1 MPIRIIFYEL
11 LVPETGHVLNR
22 PLRVALPDQKLMDAL
37 QGSAGVEL
45 LLWDLTGPAPEG
57 RIDLLVPPYM
67 GKPGALAALE
77 GVDVGLVQ
85 SQSIGYDGVADVLPD
100 GCVFANAA
108 GVHET
113 STAELALGMIIAS
126 QRGMADFARNQ
137 ATGTWDNSQRPSLA
151 DRRVLLVGYGGVGKA
166 IEARLLPFETE
177 VTRMAS
183 REREDAGGRIF
194 GIDSL
199 YEQLPL
205 HEIVVVS
212 VPLSE
217 QTRQLVDAKF
227 LAAMPDGALLVNV
240 ARGPVADTNALLA
253 ETSSGRLRA
262 ALDVTDPEPLPADH
276 PLWTTPGVLIT
287 PHVGGAS
294 SAMFPRMVRLVK
306 QQIGLMLAGKA
317 PVNVVLGVPQRGVT
331 SGP

>member
-1 MPIRIIFYEL
+1 MAHSDGRR
-11 LVPETGHVLNR
+11 VTA
-22 PLRVALPDQKLMDAL
+22 PLRVCLPAQNLLDAL
-37 QGSAGVEL
+37 TPIDGVEFV
-45 LLWDLTGPAPEG
+45 LWDLDGPAPEG
-57 RIDLLVPPYM
+57 RLDLLVPGYM
-67 GKPGALAALE
+67 GKPSALAALE

-85 SQSIGYDGVADVLPD
+85 SQSIGYDGVAAVLPD
-100 GCVFANAA
+100 GVTFANAA

-113 STAELALGMIIAS
+113 STAELAVGMMVAS
-126 QRGMADFARNQ
+126 QRGIPDFVRNQ
-137 ATGTWDNSQRPSLA
+137 DTGTWDNSPRPSLA

-166 IEARLLPFETE
+166 IEARLLPFETD

-183 REREDAGGRIF
+183 RAREDERGTIF

-212 VPLSE
+212 VPLGE
-217 QTRQLVDAKF
+217 QTQQLVDAKF

-240 ARGPVADTNALLA
+240 ARGPVADTDALLA

-262 ALDVTDPEPLPADH
+262 ALDVTDPEPLPAHH

-294 SAMFPRMVRLVK
+294 SAMFPRMVRLLRK
-306 QQIGLMLAGKA
+306 QIGLLVEGKD
-317 PVNVVLGVPQRGVT
+317 PVNVVLP
-331 SGP
+331 

>member
-1 MPIRIIFYEL
+1 MSSR
-11 LVPETGHVLNR
+11 
-22 PLRVALPDQKLMDAL
+22 LRVCLPAQNLLDAL
-37 QGSAGVEL
+37 APVDGVEFV
-45 LLWDLTGPAPEG
+45 LWDLTGPAPEG
-57 RIDLLVPPYM
+57 RLDLLVPPYM
-67 GKPGALAALE
+67 GKPSALAALA

-85 SQSIGYDGVADVLPD
+85 SQSIGYDGVAGILP
-100 GCVFANAA
+100 GGVTFANAA

-113 STAELALGMIIAS
+113 STAELAVGMMVAS
-126 QRGMADFARNQ
+126 QRGIPDFVRNQ
-137 ATGTWDNSQRPSLA
+137 DNGTWDNSQRPSLA

-166 IEARLLPFETE
+166 IEARLLPFEAE

-183 REREDAGGRIF
+183 RSREDGRGTIH

-212 VPLSE
+212 VPLNG
-217 QTRQLVDAKF
+217 QTEQLVDAKF

-240 ARGPVADTNALLA
+240 ARGPVANTDALLA
-253 ETSSGRLRA
+253 ETGTGRLRA
-262 ALDVTDPEPLPADH
+262 ALDVTDPEPLPAGH

-294 SAMFPRMVRLVK
+294 SAMFPRMVRLVRK
-306 QQIGLMLAGKA
+306 QIGLLLEGGE
-317 PVNVVLGVPQRGVT
+317 PVNVVLP
-331 SGP
+331 

>member
-1 MPIRIIFYEL
+1 MTAR
-11 LVPETGHVLNR
+11 
-22 PLRVALPDQKLMDAL
+22 LRVCLPDQKLLDAL
-37 QGSAGVEL
+37 EPTDGVDFV
-45 LLWDLTGPAPEG
+45 LWDLTGPAPEG
-57 RIDLLVPPYM
+57 RLDLLVPGYM
-67 GKPGALAALE
+67 GKPAALAALE

-85 SQSIGYDGVADVLPD
+85 SQSIGYDGVADILPG

-113 STAELALGMIIAS
+113 STAELALGMMIAS
-126 QRGMADFARNQ
+126 QRGIPDFVQNQ
-137 ATGTWDNSQRPSLA
+137 ASGTWDNSQRASLA

-166 IEARLLPFETE
+166 IEARLLPFEAE

-183 REREDAGGRIF
+183 RAREDERGTVY

-212 VPLSE
+212 VPLSG
-217 QTRQLVDAKF
+217 QTEQLVDGKF

-240 ARGPVADTNALLA
+240 ARGPVADTDALLA

-262 ALDVTDPEPLPADH
+262 ALDVTDPEPLPAGH
-276 PLWTTPGVLIT
+276 PLWTAPGVLIT

-294 SAMFPRMVRLVK
+294 SAMFPRMVRLIRK
-306 QQIGLMLAGKA
+306 QIGLLLEGKE
-317 PVNVVLGVPQRGVT
+317 PVNVVLP
-331 SGP
+331 

>member
-1 MPIRIIFYEL
+1 MSALPAS
-11 LVPETGHVLNR
+11 PK
-22 PLRVALPDQKLMDAL
+22 LRVSLPSENLMAALKP
-37 QGSAGVEL
+37 SAGVEL
-45 LLWDLTGPAPEG
+45 FLWDLAGPAPAEQFD
-57 RIDLLVPPYM
+57 IVVPPYM
-67 GKPGALAALE
+67 GGAAALTALDS
-77 GVDVGLVQ
+77 VDVGLVQ
-85 SQSIGYDGVADVLPD
+85 SQSIGYDGVAAVLPA
-100 GCVFANAA
+100 GCRFANAA

-126 QRGMADFARNQ
+126 QRGIPDFVRNA
-137 ATGTWDNSQRPSLA
+137 ATGTWDHRERPSLA

-166 IEARLLPFETE
+166 IEARLLPFEAH

-183 REREDAGGRIF
+183 RERDDERGRIH
-194 GIDSL
+194 GIDAL

-217 QTRQLVDAKF
+217 HTHQLVDQKF

-240 ARGPVADTNALLA
+240 ARGPVADTDALLA

-262 ALDVTDPEPLPADH
+262 ALDVTDPEPLPAGH

-294 SAMFPRMVRLVK
+294 SAMFPRMVRLIR
-306 QQIGLMLAGKA
+306 QQISLQRAGEE
-317 PVNVVLGVPQRGVT
+317 PVNVVLGR
-331 SGP
+331 

>member
-1 MPIRIIFYEL
+1 M
-11 LVPETGHVLNR
+11 TGR
-22 PLRVALPDQKLMDAL
+22 LRVCLPDQKLLDAL
-37 QGSAGVEL
+37 EPMDGVDFV
-45 LLWDLTGPAPEG
+45 LWDLSGPAPEG
-57 RIDLLVPPYM
+57 RLDLLVPGYM
-67 GKPGALAALE
+67 GKTAALAALE

-113 STAELALGMIIAS
+113 STAELALGMMIAS
-126 QRGMADFARNQ
+126 QRGIPDFVRNQ
-137 ATGTWDNSQRPSLA
+137 ASGTWDNTQRPSLA

-166 IEARLLPFETE
+166 IEARLLPFEAE

-183 REREDAGGRIF
+183 REREDSNGTIH
-194 GIDSL
+194 GIDAL

-217 QTRQLVDAKF
+217 ETQQLVDAKF

-240 ARGPVADTNALLA
+240 ARGPVADTEALLA
-253 ETSSGRLRA
+253 ETSTGRLRA
-262 ALDVTDPEPLPADH
+262 ALDVTDPEPLPAGH

-294 SAMFPRMVRLVK
+294 SAMFPRMVRLIRK
-306 QQIGLMLAGKA
+306 QIGLLLEGKE
-317 PVNVVLGVPQRGVT
+317 PVNVVLGGT
-331 SGP
+331 SSS

>member
-1 MPIRIIFYEL
+1 
-11 LVPETGHVLNR
+11 
-22 PLRVALPDQKLMDAL
+22 MDAL

>member
-1 MPIRIIFYEL
+1 M
-11 LVPETGHVLNR
+11 TA
-22 PLRVALPDQKLMDAL
+22 PLRVCLPAENLLDAL
-37 QGSAGVEL
+37 TPIDGVEFV
-45 LLWDLTGPAPEG
+45 LWDLAGPAPAA
-57 RIDLLVPPYM
+57 RLDLLVPPYM
-67 GKPGALAALE
+67 GKATALTALE

-85 SQSIGYDGVADVLPD
+85 SQSIGYDGVSAVLPP
-100 GCVFANAA
+100 GVPFANAA

-113 STAELALGMIIAS
+113 STAELAVGMMVAS
-126 QRGMADFARNQ
+126 QRGIPDFVRNQ
-137 ATGTWDNSQRPSLA
+137 ETGTWDNSQRPSLA

-183 REREDAGGRIF
+183 RAREDERGTIH

-199 YEQLPL
+199 YDQLPQ

-212 VPLSE
+212 VPLGE
-217 QTRQLVDAKF
+217 QTQQLVDAKF

-240 ARGPVADTNALLA
+240 ARGPVADTDALLA

-262 ALDVTDPEPLPADH
+262 ALDVTDPEPLPVDH

-294 SAMFPRMVRLVK
+294 SAMFPRMVRLLRK
-306 QQIGLMLAGKA
+306 QIGLLLEGKD
-317 PVNVVLGVPQRGVT
+317 PVNVVIP
-331 SGP
+331 

>member
-1 MPIRIIFYEL
+1 M
-11 LVPETGHVLNR
+11 TA
-22 PLRVALPDQKLMDAL
+22 PLRVCLPDQKLLEAL
-37 QGSAGVEL
+37 EPIDGVDFV
-45 LLWDLTGPAPEG
+45 LWDLTGPPPEG
-57 RIDLLVPPYM
+57 RLDLLVPGYM
-67 GKPGALAALE
+67 GKPKALAALE

-85 SQSIGYDGVADVLPD
+85 SQSIGYDGIADVLP
-100 GCVFANAA
+100 GGVVFANAA

-113 STAELALGMIIAS
+113 STAELALGMMISS
-126 QRGMADFARNQ
+126 QRGMTDFVRNQ
-137 ATGTWDNSQRPSLA
+137 PSGTWDNSQRPSLA

-166 IEARLLPFETE
+166 IEARLLPFETQ

-183 REREDAGGRIF
+183 REREDAGGKIL

-217 QTRQLVDAKF
+217 QTRQLVDRKF

-240 ARGPVADTNALLA
+240 ARGQVADTEALLA

-294 SAMFPRMVRLVK
+294 SAMFPRMVRLVRK
-306 QQIGLMLAGKA
+306 QIGLLLDGKE
-317 PVNVVLGVPQRGVT
+317 PVNVVLGG
-331 SGP
+331 G

>member
-1 MPIRIIFYEL
+1 MTGRLRVCLPGQEL
-11 LVPETGHVLNR
+11 L
-22 PLRVALPDQKLMDAL
+22 DAL
-37 QGSAGVEL
+37 APMDGVKFVV
-45 LLWDLTGPAPEG
+45 WDLSGPAPEG
-57 RIDLLVPPYM
+57 RLDLLVPGYM
-67 GKPGALAALE
+67 GKPAALAALE

-85 SQSIGYDGVADVLPD
+85 SQSIGYDGVSAVLPA
-100 GCVFANAA
+100 GVTFANAA

-113 STAELALGMIIAS
+113 STAELAVGMMVAS
-126 QRGMADFARNQ
+126 QRGIPDFVRNQ
-137 ATGTWDNSQRPSLA
+137 ETGTWDNSPRPSLA

-177 VTRMAS
+177 VTRLAS
-183 REREDAGGRIF
+183 RAREDGRGPVH

-205 HEIVVVS
+205 HDIVVVS
-212 VPLSE
+212 VPLGE
-217 QTRQLVDAKF
+217 QTERLVDAKF

-240 ARGPVADTNALLA
+240 ARGPVADTDALLA

-262 ALDVTDPEPLPADH
+262 ALDVTDPEPLPAGH

-294 SAMFPRMVRLVK
+294 SAMFPRMVRLLRK
-306 QQIGLMLAGKA
+306 QIGLLLEGRD
-317 PVNVVLGVPQRGVT
+317 PVNVVLP
-331 SGP
+331 

>member
-1 MPIRIIFYEL
+1 MSR
-11 LVPETGHVLNR
+11 R
-22 PLRVALPDQKLMDAL
+22 LRVCLPDQKLLDAL
-37 QGSAGVEL
+37 EPIDGVDFV
-45 LLWDLTGPAPEG
+45 LWDLTGPAPEG
-57 RIDLLVPPYM
+57 RLDLLVPAYM
-67 GKPGALAALE
+67 GKPSALAALE

-85 SQSIGYDGVADVLPD
+85 SQSIGYDGVADVLPK

-113 STAELALGMIIAS
+113 STAELALGMMIAS
-126 QRGMADFARNQ
+126 QRGMADFVRNQ
-137 ATGTWDNSQRPSLA
+137 ASGTWDNSQRPSLA

-166 IEARLLPFETE
+166 IEARLLPFETHA
-177 VTRMAS
+177 TRMAS
-183 REREDAGGRIF
+183 REREDPAGKIF

-217 QTRQLVDAKF
+217 QTQQLVDAKF

-240 ARGPVADTNALLA
+240 ARGPVADTDALLA

-294 SAMFPRMVRLVK
+294 SAMFPRMVRLVR
-306 QQIGLMLAGKA
+306 QQIGLLLDGKE
-317 PVNVVLGVPQRGVT
+317 PVNVVLGGASR
-331 SGP
+331 S